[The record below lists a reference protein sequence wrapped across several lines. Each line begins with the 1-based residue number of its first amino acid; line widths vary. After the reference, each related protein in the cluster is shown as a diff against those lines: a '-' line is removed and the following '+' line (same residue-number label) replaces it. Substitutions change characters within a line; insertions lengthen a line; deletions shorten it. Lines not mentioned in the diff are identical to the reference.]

1 MPSEIARFPECQ
13 SGLSTGGWHAGSNPG
28 FACVRKALLAG
39 SVASTYSTSYMGFFS
54 SNIGTAGRIVR
65 GACGLGC
72 AVGAWFLRDL
82 PVPAVALAGSG
93 VFMLFEAFKGWCV
106 ARACGLKTPL

>member
-1 MPSEIARFPECQ
+1 
-13 SGLSTGGWHAGSNPG
+13 
-28 FACVRKALLAG
+28 LLGG
-39 SVASTYSTSYMGFFS
+39 SVASTYSISFMGFFS
-54 SNIGTAGRIVR
+54 SNIGTAGRVVR

-72 AVGAWFLRDL
+72 AAGAWFLRDL